1 MEFRLLGPLEVRHSG
16 EILPV
21 RAPRQR
27 SLLAALLLHANQ
39 VVTVDRLIDR
49 VWGQD
54 PPPSAAANLRTHVA
68 ALRRNLS
75 RAKGSARVV
84 ARSGGYLIVVRPGE
98 LDLSAFEELA
108 GQGRA
113 AVQRSEHALAARRF
127 GEALA
132 LWHGRPLENVALSG
146 TAEADAVRLSED
158 RISVLEDCLHARLAA
173 GEHAS
178 VIGALRGLV
187 LEHPLREHLWALLM
201 LALYRA
207 GRKADALA
215 AYDDARAQLADQL
228 GLDPGTELCRLHQH
242 ILTGDPA
249 LSGPK
254 PEPGQ
259 LRAVASA
266 DRWPAP
272 GTPRFTVT
280 PLQLPPAIADFTGRA
295 AHLGRLDEL
304 MAEREDAPKALVIT
318 SIAGTAGVGKTALAV
333 HWAHRV
339 RHQFPDG
346 QLYVNLL
353 GHAQS
358 PPLHPEQALGQFLR
372 GLGVPAELVPAG
384 VAEASGM
391 YRSLLADK
399 RMLVVLDNAASPDQ
413 VRPLLPASAGCLV
426 VVTSRDR
433 LDGLV
438 ARDAA
443 RRITVEVMPLD
454 EALALLG
461 RMMGENRICAEPDA
475 AAELATTCAC
485 LPLALRIAAAQ
496 LASQPDRAI
505 ADYVAELGQ
514 GNPLVCLE
522 IDGDD
527 HAAVRAAF
535 DLSYAALKPDAQRLF
550 RHLGLLSGPDITVAS
565 ATDLTNLTRTQ
576 AAQLLDHLAAA
587 HLVYQHAPGRYT
599 FHDLLRRYA
608 QARAAG
614 DVDGGKERARGP
626 LGRGDL

>member
-1 MEFRLLGPLEVRHSG
+1 M
-16 EILPV
+16 
-21 RAPRQR
+21 
-27 SLLAALLLHANQ
+27 
-39 VVTVDRLIDR
+39 
-49 VWGQD
+49 
-54 PPPSAAANLRTHVA
+54 
-68 ALRRNLS
+68 
-75 RAKGSARVV
+75 
-84 ARSGGYLIVVRPGE
+84 
-98 LDLSAFEELA
+98 
-108 GQGRA
+108 
-113 AVQRSEHALAARRF
+113 
-127 GEALA
+127 
-132 LWHGRPLENVALSG
+132 
-146 TAEADAVRLSED
+146 
-158 RISVLEDCLHARLAA
+158 
-173 GEHAS
+173 
-178 VIGALRGLV
+178 
-187 LEHPLREHLWALLM
+187 
-201 LALYRA
+201 
-207 GRKADALA
+207 
-215 AYDDARAQLADQL
+215 
-228 GLDPGTELCRLHQH
+228 
-242 ILTGDPA
+242 
-249 LSGPK
+249 
-254 PEPGQ
+254 
-259 LRAVASA
+259 
-266 DRWPAP
+266 
-272 GTPRFTVT
+272 T

-295 AHLGRLDEL
+295 AHLRRLDEL

-372 GLGVPAELVPAG
+372 ALGVPAELVPAG

-391 YRSLLADK
+391 YRSLVADK

-438 ARDAA
+438 AKDAA

-461 RMMGENRICAEPDA
+461 RMMGENRIGAEPGA

-527 HAAVRAAF
+527 NAAAVRAAF

-550 RHLGLLSGPDITVAS
+550 RHLGLLSGPDTTVA
-565 ATDLTNLTRTQ
+565 ATTELTARTRTQ
-576 AAQLLDHLAAA
+576 TAQLLDHLAAA

-626 LGRGDL
+626 LGRGDLQGSGPVGAFEDEHGNLTSGPALILGVGRESGDRAVPPLGALVTRDLPGGHVPPVRAILDFDPRVRAEVVVPARMGRRAALRRHRHIAAVMLDPHHRCLAHLAAARPTVGDDHHGKTGLAQGRALRPTRALKKLDLLADPALRARLIFTLDRHAPSQHLRSGPPHAGPPHGSRTLNLPRARAAMCGVRSAAARSPTG